1 LIAMTEKLE
10 APLAAVADALA
21 ELPGKDIVFEWLRGG
36 RLADEVGLILEERHP
51 EKAKEMNRAFDEWK
65 TRRRERTR

>member
-36 RLADEVGLILEERHP
+36 RLADEVDLILEERHP
-51 EKAKEMNRAFDEWK
+51 EKAAEAERAFTAWK
-65 TRRRERTR
+65 NERRARKR